1 MLKDK
6 LSQLTKQLS
15 GTLHFDEM
23 MRKIYSTDA
32 SIYKRMPL
40 AVAYPKTKADIKAL
54 IQFATDNKTSLI
66 PRTAG
71 TSLAGQCV
79 GDGIVVDVSKHFTKI
94 LELNVE
100 EQWVSVEPGVVRDE
114 LNSALAEHGL
124 FFGPNTSTANRCMI
138 GGMVGNNSSG
148 TTSIKY
154 GVTRDHVLE
163 LETILSDGSEATF
176 SCEGQSQTNSSFQNK
191 VESQIKSILNEKGA
205 RKEII
210 SNSPKKSIHRRNTG
224 YALDLLAQDEVGL
237 DLTKLLTG
245 SEGTLAFT
253 TSIKLSLSKVP
264 PKQVHLVCA
273 HFNSIHESMQAVLVA
288 MKSEPY
294 ACELMDKI
302 ILDCTKDN
310 LEQQENRFFVEGDPA
325 AVLVIELRYENSDEL
340 NTQTTSLIKRLK
352 EANLGYAFPIVSG
365 NKTNNV
371 WNLRAAG
378 LGLLSN
384 IPGDA
389 KPVACIED
397 TAVDVNDLPA
407 YIDEF
412 EALMNSFDQKA
423 VYYAHAGAGELHLRP
438 ILNLKA
444 KSDRDKFRRICEST
458 AQLVK
463 KYNGS
468 LSGEHGDGRVR
479 AEFIPLMVGEENYKR
494 FQRVKQIWDPNNIFN
509 PGKIVNAL
517 PIDEDL
523 RYKEGQVFPKI
534 ETSLDFSENDGLLPA
549 AEKCNG
555 SADCRKIT
563 GAMCPSYQATK
574 NEETTTRA
582 RANMLR
588 EVLTENGDQPLPLA
602 DENLKKVLDLCVSC
616 KACKRECPS
625 NVDMA
630 LMKSEFLHQYY
641 EKNGLD
647 FKSRVFGSIHKQ
659 NQLGMYAPKLVNFLF
674 RNHVTSSLIKSVLNV
689 APERSLPLLNSQT
702 FRTWFSKRS
711 IGQEGKNGFVYFFVD
726 EFTNFND
733 LEVGQKA
740 VLLLSKLGYGIR
752 MAEHE
757 VSGRTYISKGM
768 LDEAKVCAEK
778 NIRVFE
784 SLVSESTPLI
794 GVEPSAILT
803 FRDEYPKLL
812 RNEAQSKARALSANC
827 LTIEEF
833 LLKASK
839 SIDLSDCFNSDQ
851 KNVKV
856 HVHCHQ
862 KALSNKHASQD
873 ILSLPKNYTA
883 EIIDSACCGMAGSF
897 GYEKEHYDVSMQMG
911 KLKLFPAVNSS
922 SKETLIAASGT
933 SCRHQIKDGTNREA
947 QHPIEILFDALL

>member
-1 MLKDK
+1 
-6 LSQLTKQLS
+6 
-15 GTLHFDEM
+15 
-23 MRKIYSTDA
+23 
-32 SIYKRMPL
+32 MPL
-40 AVAYPKTKADIKAL
+40 AVAYPKTKADIKTL
-54 IQFATDNKTSLI
+54 IQFATENRTSLI

-79 GDGIVVDVSKHFTKI
+79 GDGIVVDVSKHFTSI

-100 EQWVSVEPGVVRDE
+100 EQWVRVEPGVVRNE
-114 LNSALAEHGL
+114 LNSAVAEHGL

-163 LETILSDGSEATF
+163 LETILSDGSAATF
-176 SCEGQSQTNSSFQNK
+176 TRKSLRTATSPYQNK
-191 VESQIKSILNEKGA
+191 IQKELKSLLNEKGA

-210 SNSPKKSIHRRNTG
+210 SQSPKQSIHRRNTG
-224 YALDLLAQDEVGL
+224 YALDLLAQDETAL

-253 TSIKLSLSKVP
+253 TAIKLNLSKIP
-264 PKQVHLVCA
+264 PTQVHLVCA
-273 HFNSIHESMQAVLVA
+273 HFNSIHASMQAVLVA

-302 ILDCTKDN
+302 ILDCTKGN
-310 LEQQENRFFVEGDPA
+310 LEQQENRFFIEGDPA
-325 AVLVIELRYENSDEL
+325 AVLVIELRHENPEAL
-340 NTQTTSLIKRLK
+340 ETQTNALIQQLK
-352 EANLGYAFPIVSG
+352 KADLGYAFPIVSG
-365 NKTNNV
+365 DQTNNV

-384 IPGDA
+384 VPGDA
-389 KPVACIED
+389 KPIACIED

-412 EALMNSFDQKA
+412 EALMNSFDQEA

-438 ILNLKA
+438 ILNLKS
-444 KSDRDKFRRICEST
+444 KVDRDKFRRICEST

-523 RYKEGQVFPKI
+523 RFEEGQVLSKI
-534 ETSLDFSENDGLLPA
+534 KTTFDFSENGGLLSA
-549 AEKCNG
+549 SEKCNG

-588 EVLTENGDQPLPLA
+588 EVLTENGHETLPLA

-630 LMKSEFLHQYY
+630 LMKSEFLHQYH
-641 EKNGLD
+641 EKNGFD
-647 FKSRVFGSIHKQ
+647 FKTKLFGGIHKQ
-659 NQLGMYAPKLVNFLF
+659 NQFGMIAPSFVNFLF
-674 RNHVTSSLIKSVLNV
+674 RNSFTSSVIKSVLGI
-689 APERSLPLLNSQT
+689 AQQRSLPELNRLT
-702 FRTWFSKRS
+702 FRKWFSSQS
-711 IGQEGKNGFVYFFVD
+711 IGKEGKNGSVYFFVD
-726 EFTNFND
+726 EFTNYND
-733 LEVGQKA
+733 LDIGRKA
-740 VLLLSKLGYGIR
+740 VLLLKRLGYGVKIVD
-752 MAEHE
+752 HE

-768 LDEAKVCAEK
+768 LDEAKRCAVK
-778 NIRVFE
+778 NVDLFDN
-784 SLVSESTPLI
+784 LVSSDHPLI
-794 GVEPSAILT
+794 GLEPSAILT
-803 FRDEYPKLL
+803 FRDEYPKLIRGEQL
-812 RNEAQSKARALSANC
+812 EKAKSLSASC
-827 LTIEEF
+827 FTIEEF
-833 LLKASK
+833 LQQESK
-839 SIDLSDCFNSDQ
+839 SIDFSEFFTSS
-851 KNVKV
+851 KKHIKV

-862 KALSNKHASQD
+862 KALSNKQASND
-873 ILSLPKNYTA
+873 VLSLPKNYTS

-911 KLKLFPAVNSS
+911 RLKLFPAIKNADT
-922 SKETLIAASGT
+922 ETIIAASGT
-933 SCRHQIKDGTNREA
+933 SCRHQIKDGTDKEA
-947 QHPIEILFDALL
+947 LHPVEVLYDALNEQLCEA

>member
-1 MLKDK
+1 
-6 LSQLTKQLS
+6 
-15 GTLHFDEM
+15 
-23 MRKIYSTDA
+23 MRTVYATDA
-32 SIYKRMPL
+32 SIYKQLPL
-40 AVAYPKTKADIKAL
+40 AVAYPKDKSDLKAL
-54 IQFATDNKTSLI
+54 IRFATENNTSLI

-94 LELNVE
+94 IELNVE
-100 EQWVSVEPGVVRDE
+100 EKWVLVEPGVVRDE
-114 LNSALAEHGL
+114 LNTYLSEYGL

-163 LETILSDGSEATF
+163 IQALLSDGSEATF
-176 SCEGQSQTNSSFQNK
+176 LKDNQTTHTIGFQHEIEN
-191 VESQIKSILNEKGA
+191 QLAQLLNENGA
-205 RKEII
+205 RQELINK
-210 SNSPKKSIHRRNTG
+210 SPKKSIHRRNTG
-224 YALDLLAQDEVGL
+224 YALDLLAEDENKL
-237 DLTKLLTG
+237 DLTQLLTG

-253 TSIKLSLSKVP
+253 TAIKLNLDKLP
-264 PKQVHLVCA
+264 PKNVTLVCA
-273 HFNSIHESMQAVLVA
+273 HFNSIHESMEAVLVA
-288 MKSEPY
+288 MKAEPY

-302 ILDCTKDN
+302 ILDCTKGN
-310 LEQQENRFFVEGDPA
+310 LEQTENRFFVEGDPA
-325 AVLVIELRYENSDEL
+325 AVLVIELRHENEDEL
-340 NTQTTSLIKRLK
+340 KKQTETLLTHLQNAK
-352 EANLGYAFPIVSG
+352 LGYAFPVVSG
-365 NKTNNV
+365 EETNKV

-384 IPGDA
+384 IPGEA
-389 KPVACIED
+389 KPIACIED
-397 TAVDVNDLPA
+397 TAVDLNDLPA

-412 EALMNSFDQKA
+412 EALMKSFDQEA

-444 KSDRDKFRRICEST
+444 KGDREKFRRICEST

-523 RYKEGQVFPKI
+523 RYEENQVTPTIK
-534 ETSLDFSENDGLLPA
+534 TTLDFSENDGLLLA

-588 EVLTENGDQPLPLA
+588 EVLTENGNEPLPLA
-602 DENLKKVLDLCVSC
+602 NEELKKVLDLCVSC

-630 LMKSEFLHQYY
+630 LMKSEFLHQYHK
-641 EKNGLD
+641 KNGLD
-647 FKSRVFGSIHKQ
+647 FKSKLFGSIHKQ
-659 NQLGMYAPKLVNFLF
+659 NQLAMLAPGFVNFLF
-674 RNHVTSSLIKSVLNV
+674 KNSLTSKWIKSALGV
-689 APERSLPLLNSQT
+689 AEERSLPELNRLT
-702 FRTWFSKRS
+702 FRKWLSKQS
-711 IGQEGKNGFVYFFVD
+711 INTDGKNGFVYFFVD
-726 EFTNFND
+726 EFTNYND
-733 LEVGQKA
+733 LEIGQKT
-740 VLLLSKLGYGIR
+740 VLLLSALGFGIKVVD
-752 MAEHE
+752 HE

-768 LDEAKVCAEK
+768 LDEAKACAEK
-778 NIRVFE
+778 NISIFE
-784 SLVSESTPLI
+784 NLVSQATPLI
-794 GVEPSAILT
+794 GVEPSALLT

-812 RNEAQSKARALSANC
+812 RGEMQEKAKTLAKNC
-827 LTIEEF
+827 FTIEEF
-833 LLKASK
+833 LNRTSK
-839 SIDLSDCFNSDQ
+839 TIDFTSRFTDD
-851 KNVKV
+851 KKHVKV

-862 KALSNKHASQD
+862 KALSNKQNSKD
-873 ILSLPKNYTA
+873 ILSLPKNYSS

-897 GYEKEHYDVSMQMG
+897 GYEKEHYEVSMQMG
-911 KLKLFPAVNSS
+911 ALKLFPAVADAGP
-922 SKETLIAASGT
+922 EVLIAASGT
-933 SCRHQIKDGTNREA
+933 SCRHQIKDGTQKTA
-947 QHPIEILFDALL
+947 KHPVEILYEALA

>member
-1 MLKDK
+1 LKEK
-6 LSQLTKQLS
+6 LNLLSNKFS
-15 GTLHFDEM
+15 GTLHFDALM
-23 MRKIYSTDA
+23 KTIYSTDA
-32 SIYKRMPL
+32 SIYKQMPL
-40 AVAYPKTKADIKAL
+40 AVAYPKSKADIQAL
-54 IQFATDNKTSLI
+54 IHFATENSTSLI

-79 GDGIVVDVSKHFTKI
+79 GDGIVVDVSKHFTNI
-94 LELNVE
+94 IELNVE

-114 LNSALAEHGL
+114 LNSYLAEHGL

-163 LETILSDGSEATF
+163 LETVLSDGSVANF
-176 SCEGQSQTNSSFQNK
+176 FKNQAAPNSSSFQSK
-191 VESQIKSILNEKGA
+191 IEIQIIDLLNEKGA
-205 RKEII
+205 REELI
-210 SNSPKKSIHRRNTG
+210 SKSPRKSIHRRNTG
-224 YALDLLAQDEVGL
+224 YALDLLAEDEINL
-237 DLTKLLTG
+237 DLTKLLSG

-253 TSIKLSLSKVP
+253 TAIKLNLDKLP
-264 PKQVHLVCA
+264 PVHVNLVCA
-273 HFNSIHESMQAVLVA
+273 HFNSIHESMEAVLVA

-302 ILDCTKDN
+302 ILDCTKN
-310 LEQQENRFFVEGDPA
+310 NIEQKENRFFVEGDPA
-325 AVLVIELRYENSDEL
+325 AVLVIELRDNNLEEL
-340 NTQTTSLIKRLK
+340 NKQTAALLK
-352 EANLGYAFPIVSG
+352 ALEKTKLGYAFPVISG
-365 NKTNNV
+365 EETNKV

-389 KPVACIED
+389 KPIACIED
-397 TAVDVNDLPA
+397 TAVDLNDLPA

-412 EALMNSFDQKA
+412 EALMKSFDQEA

-444 KSDRDKFRRICEST
+444 KEDREKFRRICEST

-523 RYKEGQVFPKI
+523 RYAEGQVVPKI
-534 ETSLDFSENDGLLPA
+534 ETTLDFSENEGLLLA

-588 EVLTENGDQPLPLA
+588 EVLTQNGHQPLPLA
-602 DENLKKVLDLCVSC
+602 NEHLKNVLDLCVSC

-630 LMKSEFLHQYY
+630 LMKSEFLHQYQK
-641 EKNGLD
+641 KNGLD
-647 FKSRVFGSIHKQ
+647 FKSKLFGNIHKQ
-659 NQLGMYAPKLVNFLF
+659 NQRGMLAPGFVNFLF
-674 RNHVTSSLIKSVLNV
+674 RNSLSSSLIKSMLGV
-689 APERSLPLLNSQT
+689 AQERSLPALNKIT
-702 FRTWFSKRS
+702 FRKWFSRQS
-711 IGQEGKNGFVYFFVD
+711 IHENGKNGSVYFFVD

-740 VLLLSKLGYGIR
+740 VLLLNKLGYGVKVID
-752 MAEHE
+752 HE

-768 LDEAKVCAEK
+768 LDEAKACAEK
-778 NIRVFE
+778 NVSVFHDHI
-784 SLVSESTPLI
+784 SESTPLI
-794 GVEPSAILT
+794 GLEPSALLT
-803 FRDEYPKLL
+803 FRDEYQKLL
-812 RNEAQSKARALSANC
+812 RKEDQAKAKALAKNC

-833 LLKASK
+833 LQMESQKV
-839 SIDLSDCFNSDQ
+839 DLTPYFSHEQ

-862 KALSNKHASQD
+862 KALSNGQASKD
-873 ILSLPKNYTA
+873 ALSLPANYTV
-883 EIIDSACCGMAGSF
+883 EIIDSSCCGMAGSF
-897 GYEKEHYDVSMQMG
+897 GYEKDHYEVSMQMG
-911 KLKLFPAVNSS
+911 ALKLFPSVKSANE
-922 SKETLIAASGT
+922 KTLISASGT
-933 SCRHQIKDGTNREA
+933 SCRHQIKDGADKEA
-947 QHPIEILFDALL
+947 KHPVEILYDALI